1 MSLIFDERS
10 VAQIL
15 DDAIVANP
23 QIKQKTIAEAA
34 GFEKPNVIYM
44 FKKGLSKIP
53 LDKAGR
59 VAKAVGLDPR
69 EFWFKCLLEY
79 TPDVYK
85 EFESVNKQ
93 PTMTATEIAFIK
105 AARINKIDLM
115 EVLDTASEARRK
127 NGTWLTG

>member
-1 MSLIFDERS
+1 MSLIFDERT

-44 FKKGLSKIP
+44 FKRGLSKIP

-59 VAKAVGLDPR
+59 VASAVGLDPR
-69 EFWFKCLLEY
+69 EFWYKCLKEY
-79 TPDVYK
+79 LPEVFK
-85 EFESVNKQ
+85 EFESINKQ
-93 PTMTATEIAFIK
+93 PVLTSTEISFIK
-105 AARINKIDLM
+105 AARINKLDLM
-115 EVLDTASEARRK
+115 NMLEKESETRREQ
-127 NGTWLTG
+127 GTWIGR